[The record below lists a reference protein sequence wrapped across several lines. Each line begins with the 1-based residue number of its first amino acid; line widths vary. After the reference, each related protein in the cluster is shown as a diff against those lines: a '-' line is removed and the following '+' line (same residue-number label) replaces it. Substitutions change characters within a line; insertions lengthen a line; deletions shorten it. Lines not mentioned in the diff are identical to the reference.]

1 MTNLEVIRPFI
12 ERFITAVSNSLR
24 LEMAIFDG
32 SCQLFYCTPTYSKKK
47 GRSVS
52 YTHLDVYKRQVDM
65 FLPVLLL
72 VDVQDFLLLGHGEL
86 SRQP

>member
-12 ERFITAVSNSLR
+12 ERFITAISNSLR

-47 GRSVS
+47 GRSVHTPS
-52 YTHLDVYKRQVDM
+52 LQEAILNGKQTLYPEDLRAICYALNVKPEKFM
-65 FLPVLLL
+65 
-72 VDVQDFLLLGHGEL
+72 
-86 SRQP
+86 

>member
-32 SCQLFYCTPTYSKKK
+32 SCQLFYCTPTYSVKVKSFAPRQIQR
-47 GRSVS
+47 RSFAALAI
-52 YTHLDVYKRQVDM
+52 T
-65 FLPVLLL
+65 
-72 VDVQDFLLLGHGEL
+72 L
-86 SRQP
+86 SRKIF

>member
-1 MTNLEVIRPFI
+1 MLGGVAAWLRWRKRRQAAGKPFDKPNLVMSAGFQVVWA

-47 GRSVS
+47 GRSCLL
-52 YTHLDVYKRQVDM
+52 YT
-65 FLPVLLL
+65 
-72 VDVQDFLLLGHGEL
+72 
-86 SRQP
+86 S

>member
-47 GRSVS
+47 
-52 YTHLDVYKRQVDM
+52 
-65 FLPVLLL
+65 
-72 VDVQDFLLLGHGEL
+72 
-86 SRQP
+86 

>member
-47 GRSVS
+47 RTLRPYS
-52 YTHLDVYKRQVDM
+52 
-65 FLPVLLL
+65 LPPGG
-72 VDVQDFLLLGHGEL
+72 D
-86 SRQP
+86 

>member
-47 GRSVS
+47 GRSV
-52 YTHLDVYKRQVDM
+52 L
-65 FLPVLLL
+65 LPP
-72 VDVQDFLLLGHGEL
+72 
-86 SRQP
+86 SRR

>member
-32 SCQLFYCTPTYSKKK
+32 K
-47 GRSVS
+47 
-52 YTHLDVYKRQVDM
+52 
-65 FLPVLLL
+65 LPVVLLYAY
-72 VDVQDFLLLGHGEL
+72 LLEEKRTLRPYSLPPGGY
-86 SRQP
+86 